1 MIIRDPLWNNIRVD
15 PLALRLIDTR
25 VFQRLRYVRQL
36 GWAYLVYPGATHAR
50 FEHALGAYHLAGL
63 TLRLLDERG
72 DLRGVDPIEG
82 AIVRAAALLHDVGHY
97 PFSHAL
103 EEIGAPHHEQV
114 ARPLI
119 TTGQVADVLRT
130 LAPDAP
136 ERVFALI
143 RGQSNSPLQ
152 GLVSGSLDLDKIEYL
167 KRDALMCGVPYGE
180 IDVDRL
186 MNALTVV
193 NDSAGR
199 GAHIGVLEKGLSA
212 LESLLFAKYQMYR
225 NVYWHH
231 AVRSATAM
239 YKRLVDDA
247 LAGEVRT
254 EGKPAGGGAVDSGA
268 ADSGAAVRGAAVS
281 RAVDGRAVD
290 GRTADG
296 RVVDGRAVDGR
307 TADGRVV
314 DGGGRVANATASAR
328 GTGVLDVRELSF
340 LTDESLLHTL
350 DQRAPSP
357 LLDALRNRRLY
368 KRAFE
373 CPAAEL
379 DPELGEWIATDRTR
393 AVEVENALAEE
404 FGLAPG
410 ELLLDYPVKTEMLGL
425 DIPVVRRT
433 GEVMQLTGAGLAG
446 AINLTQMSEQLYR
459 SARWLRVF
467 VARPVDVP
475 RARVLEVARAG

>member
-143 RGQSNSPLQ
+143 RGKSHSPLQ

-193 NDSAGR
+193 NDSTGR

-247 LAGEVRT
+247 LAGEVAA
-254 EGKPAGGGAVDSGA
+254 EGTPAGGGAVG
-268 ADSGAAVRGAAVS
+268 SGAAVRGAAVG
-281 RAVDGRAVD
+281 RAADGRA
-290 GRTADG
+290 
-296 RVVDGRAVDGR
+296 
-307 TADGRVV
+307 V